1 MTAEARLR
9 SAHVEVRAVDVPAAT
24 QIYSDEELVVKALS
38 LLAISTLMWLENV
51 PEARITVRVALRGTR
66 SVAFEVFQDAVAI
79 PTAWF
84 STLTTPTEQVTGAP
98 AAAWMLGARQIA
110 EALGGQVSVSAAGAT
125 GTVMSLALPTAKE

>member
-1 MTAEARLR
+1 
-9 SAHVEVRAVDVPAAT
+9 VEVRAVDVPAAT
-24 QIYSDEELVVKALS
+24 QIYSDEDLVVKALS

-51 PEARITVRVALRGTR
+51 PDARITVRVALRGTR
-66 SVAFEVFQDAVAI
+66 SVALEVFQDAVAI

-84 STLTTPTEQVTGAP
+84 STLTAPTDQVTGAVP

-125 GTVMSLALPTAKE
+125 GTVMSLTLPIAKE